1 MENQY
6 ILLRYG
12 DLMLKGKNIKAF
24 KKAAN
29 ILVKEKTALHC
40 VKVEF
45 LYDHVLLEFF
55 EENRQKVVD
64 SLYLLTGFSSF
75 SFIYL
80 ADSQA
85 SEIKAKALA
94 VVEQETTE
102 NSTFKV
108 VVKRVDKQFT
118 PDSQT
123 FCKELAGYI
132 LKHQTKHLKV
142 DVHTPLNTLH
152 AVIKP
157 NKTYIYFKKYP
168 LIGGLPAGISGK
180 VLTLLSGGID
190 SPVAAFSAIKKGCLV
205 ELIHFESTPLTP
217 VESLDKVFQLA
228 RVLAKY
234 MPGNSIKI
242 HVVAFK
248 EIHEEIL
255 KKIPDAYIITVMR
268 RFMYKIAEAVAQ
280 KVGALGV
287 FTGESVGQVA
297 SQTLQSIYTINEGVS
312 LPVFRPLAGMD
323 KNEIIAISKQI
334 GAFLISI
341 KPFED
346 CCTVYLPKNPTTS
359 PKLSLTKECEDKIKK
374 PELIENCVN
383 SSVFSLTIKAD
394 DTYLPSEFGL
404 DFSSV
409 YPEILKENK

>member
-1 MENQY
+1 M
-6 ILLRYG
+6 
-12 DLMLKGKNIKAF
+12 
-24 KKAAN
+24 
-29 ILVKEKTALHC
+29 
-40 VKVEF
+40 
-45 LYDHVLLEFF
+45 
-55 EENRQKVVD
+55 
-64 SLYLLTGFSSF
+64 
-75 SFIYL
+75 
-80 ADSQA
+80 
-85 SEIKAKALA
+85 
-94 VVEQETTE
+94 
-102 NSTFKV
+102 
-108 VVKRVDKQFT
+108 
-118 PDSQT
+118 
-123 FCKELAGYI
+123 
-132 LKHQTKHLKV
+132 
-142 DVHTPLNTLH
+142 
-152 AVIKP
+152 
-157 NKTYIYFKKYP
+157 
-168 LIGGLPAGISGK
+168 
-180 VLTLLSGGID
+180 
-190 SPVAAFSAIKKGCLV
+190 V

-234 MPGNSIKI
+234 MPQNSIKI

-255 KKIPDAYIITVMR
+255 KKVPDAYIITVMR
-268 RFMYKIAEAVAQ
+268 RFMYKITEAVAK

-359 PKLSLTKECEDKIKK
+359 PKLSLTKEYEDKINKS
-374 PELIENCVN
+374 ELIENCQN
-383 SSVFSLTIKAD
+383 LSVFSLTIKAD

>member
-29 ILVKEKTALHC
+29 LLVKNKTAQFC
-40 VKVEF
+40 VKTEF
-45 LYDHVLLEFF
+45 LYDHVLLEFLP
-55 EENRQKVVD
+55 ENQNKVVE

-75 SFIYL
+75 SFVYI
-80 ADSQA
+80 AKSEN
-85 SEIKAKALA
+85 SEIKKKALA
-94 VVEQETTE
+94 VVERETQE
-102 NSTFKV
+102 NSSFKV
-108 VVKRVDKQFT
+108 VVKRVDKQFL

-123 FCKELAGYI
+123 YTKELAGYI
-132 LKHQTKHLKV
+132 LKHQTKRLTV
-142 DVHTPLNTLH
+142 DVHSPENTLH

-157 NKTYIYFKKYP
+157 TYTYIYFKKYP

-180 VLTLLSGGID
+180 VLALLSGGID

-217 VESLDKVFQLA
+217 VESLDKVFCLA

-234 MPGNSIKI
+234 TPTNSIKI

-248 EIHEEIL
+248 EIHEAIL
-255 KKIPDAYIITVMR
+255 KQVPDSYIITVMR
-268 RFMYKIAEAVAQ
+268 RFMYKITEKIANQ
-280 KVGALGV
+280 TKALGV

-312 LPVFRPLAGMD
+312 LPIFRPLSGMD

-346 CCTVYLPKNPTTS
+346 CCTVYLPKNPTTA
-359 PKLSLTKECEDKIKK
+359 PKLSLTREFENKLSKT
-374 PELIENCVN
+374 ELIENCIKNFVYT
-383 SSVFSLTIKAD
+383 LEIKATD
-394 DTYLPSEFGL
+394 NFLPSEFGL
-404 DFSSV
+404 DFASAYS
-409 YPEILKENK
+409 EITKVGK